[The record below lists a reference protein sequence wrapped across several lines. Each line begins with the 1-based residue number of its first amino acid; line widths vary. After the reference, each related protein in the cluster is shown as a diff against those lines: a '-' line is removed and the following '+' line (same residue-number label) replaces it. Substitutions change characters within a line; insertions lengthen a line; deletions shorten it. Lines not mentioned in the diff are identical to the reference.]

1 MDIVHIYIFG
11 KRRNDMFLRQRR
23 INRIL
28 QIALQKLNRKQNIK
42 LHIEIMKLADE
53 FYSILVGNI
62 CFIMTTIYERVYARC
77 F

>member
-53 FYSILVGNI
+53 FHSIIVGNI

>member
-53 FYSILVGNI
+53 FYSIIVGNI

>member
-1 MDIVHIYIFG
+1 
-11 KRRNDMFLRQRR
+11 MFLRQRR

-53 FYSILVGNI
+53 LYSIIVGNI